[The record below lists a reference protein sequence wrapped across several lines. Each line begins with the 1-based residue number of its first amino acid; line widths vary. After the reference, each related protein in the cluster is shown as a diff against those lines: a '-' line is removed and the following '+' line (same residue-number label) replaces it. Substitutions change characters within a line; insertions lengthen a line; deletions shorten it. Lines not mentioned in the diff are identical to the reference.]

1 MSLPYLSAEADE
13 GGGAGGSMM
22 KIIIVMGPIP
32 TKRGRGIERR
42 RNRLQVRGNKT

>member
-1 MSLPYLSAEADE
+1 
-13 GGGAGGSMM
+13 M

-42 RNRLQVRGNKT
+42 RNRLQIRGNKTERKLSRRGGDGGHFYDGI